1 MNYGIF
7 VKYILGCAFI
17 FCYTNLFCE
26 KDITSKEHIL
36 EINLQKKLF
45 NPFQASTPLLYPLKT
60 SENFWLSDVLVGM
73 KIEQWMKRVKMFL

>member
-36 EINLQKKLF
+36 EINLQKK
-45 NPFQASTPLLYPLKT
+45 
-60 SENFWLSDVLVGM
+60 VV
-73 KIEQWMKRVKMFL
+73 